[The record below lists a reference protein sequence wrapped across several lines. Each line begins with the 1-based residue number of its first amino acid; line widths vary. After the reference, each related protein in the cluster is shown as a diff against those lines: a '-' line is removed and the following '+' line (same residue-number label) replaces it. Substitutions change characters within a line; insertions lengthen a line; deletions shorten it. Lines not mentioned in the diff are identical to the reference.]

1 MKVIPLVGE
10 TSKRSHVRAKGFCLS
25 FVYWGINKA
34 ILHKTTTEMYKCGY
48 EGQLGYYKDAKVYLS
63 DTYPAAEILPV
74 IKV

>member
-1 MKVIPLVGE
+1 
-10 TSKRSHVRAKGFCLS
+10 
-25 FVYWGINKA
+25 
-34 ILHKTTTEMYKCGY
+34 MYKCGY